1 MRCLKPVVSQ
11 SSPPLNLWY
20 VFPIPSKSKLVSDSK
35 VHLDVA
41 NPAVLPGLG
50 RKPVVAIGKTG
61 TASNSNSA
69 SMPAKVDFGHMPKN
83 TVPCDG
89 LMVRETGDL
98 VEMCI
103 KAEMFDQRPKNTHVC
118 LFLFDGPVIG

>member
-1 MRCLKPVVSQ
+1 
-11 SSPPLNLWY
+11 
-20 VFPIPSKSKLVSDSK
+20 
-35 VHLDVA
+35 LDVA

-50 RKPVVAIGKTG
+50 RKPVVAIGKPG
-61 TASNSNSA
+61 TASNPNSNSA
-69 SMPAKVDFGHMPKN
+69 SKPAKVDFGHMPKN

-103 KAEMFDQRPKNTHVC
+103 KAEMFDQRPKNTHVR
-118 LFLFDGPVIG
+118 LLLG